1 MRLPLDLSIE
11 QVRDLDY
18 YLTNKVAYSENSGE
32 YVPDVLYSILGHLSV
47 YRTSHYINSEKANHD
62 SVQESDKE

>member
-1 MRLPLDLSIE
+1 MRLPVDLSIE

-18 YLTNKVAYSENSGE
+18 YLTNKVAYSEQSGE
-32 YVPDVLYSILGHLSV
+32 YVPDALYSILGHLSV
-47 YRTSHYINSEKANHD
+47 YMISYYINSEKANHD

>member
-1 MRLPLDLSIE
+1 MRLPVDLSIE

-18 YLTNKVAYSENSGE
+18 YLTNKVAYSEQSGE
-32 YVPDVLYSILGHLSV
+32 YVPDALYSILGHLSV
-47 YRTSHYINSEKANHD
+47 YRVSYYINSEKSNHD